1 MFELSDARLKA
12 LDLLISEMVT
22 ALSAFQKVLDIKDE
36 DIDET
41 DSPEGAEE
49 TAPENGETAEPTQDT
64 PAREALE
71 DNESQEAADPTDTDE

>member
-1 MFELSDARLKA
+1 MFGLSDARHKA
-12 LDLLISEMVT
+12 RLINLRDGDRLIGIS
-22 ALSAFQKVLDIKDE
+22 KVLDIKDE

-64 PAREALE
+64 PVPETLE
-71 DNESQEAADPTDTDE
+71 DNESQEAADPTETDE